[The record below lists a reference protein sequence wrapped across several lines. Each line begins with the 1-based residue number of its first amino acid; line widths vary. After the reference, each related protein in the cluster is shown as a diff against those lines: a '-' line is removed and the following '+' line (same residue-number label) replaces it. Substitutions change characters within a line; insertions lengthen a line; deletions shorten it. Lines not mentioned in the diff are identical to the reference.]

1 MAFPN
6 RLVVFT
12 LDGCRYGLH
21 LAAVERVVRIVDITP
36 LPKAPAIVSGI
47 VNVQGR
53 VIPVVDVRSRFRLP
67 EREPT
72 LSDQL
77 VIART
82 SRRPVALVADRVT
95 DVVDVPDQDVAAAE
109 TILPGMQ
116 YVEGVLKLA
125 DGMILIHDLGS
136 FLSLEEAVSLDNAME
151 NA

>member
-12 LDGCRYGLH
+12 LDDCRYGLH

-36 LPKAPAIVSGI
+36 LPKAPAIVSGV